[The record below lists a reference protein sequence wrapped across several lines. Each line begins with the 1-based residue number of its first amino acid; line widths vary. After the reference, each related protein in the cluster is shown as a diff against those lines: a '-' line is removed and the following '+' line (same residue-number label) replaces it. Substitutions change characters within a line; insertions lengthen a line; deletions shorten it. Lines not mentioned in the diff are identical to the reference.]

1 MNYLGFVEGNHIFDE
16 NVDVVVTDGFT
27 GNVALKAMEGLAKLI
42 VEQLRTEFSRNL
54 TSKISGLLARPVLRR
69 VGDKLDPRRYNG
81 ACMVG
86 LTAVVVKSHGSADSV
101 AFAQA
106 ITRPPSRCAV
116 DCRRPLP
123 RRWPIAADTDTEGVS
138 MYSRIAG
145 TGSYLP
151 EQIVTNFDL
160 EKKMDTTDEWIRSR
174 TGIERRHI
182 AAEGQT
188 TVDIGEIAARR
199 AIEAAGVTPAE
210 VDFIVFGTTTP
221 DLVFPNC
228 GTLLQAR
235 LGARGCPAFSVETA
249 CSGFIYALSIA
260 DKFVKAGEAKCA
272 LVVGAET
279 LSRITN
285 WSDRNTAVLFGDG
298 AGAVVLKPST
308 EAGIMSTHLH
318 SDGAYKDLLYV
329 DSGVSKGFNIDPV
342 TNKVDIGIKMAGSEV
357 FKVAVTKLGG
367 AVDEALAHNGLE
379 KSAVNWL
386 IPHQANIRIIGAMA
400 KRLDLPMERVIVTV
414 QDHGNTS
421 TASVPL
427 ALDTGVRDGRIKRGD
442 LLLLEAFGGGFTW
455 GSALSYRKVFE

>member
-1 MNYLGFVEGNHIFDE
+1 MRFS
-16 NVDVVVTDGFT
+16 
-27 GNVALKAMEGLAKLI
+27 KL
-42 VEQLRTEFSRNL
+42 
-54 TSKISGLLARPVLRR
+54 SGLLASPVLRR
-69 VGDKLDPRRYNG
+69 VGEGLDPRRYNG

-86 LTAVVVKSHGSADSV
+86 LTGVVVKSHGSADRV

-106 ITRPPSRCAV
+106 IATAAAAMRRGLPAAIANALANAPSPARSGL
-116 DCRRPLP
+116 RQR
-123 RRWPIAADTDTEGVS
+123 AD

-151 EQIVTNFDL
+151 EKVVTNFDL
-160 EKKMDTTDEWIRSR
+160 EKTMDTTDEWIRTR

-182 AAEGQT
+182 AADGQT
-188 TVDIGEIAARR
+188 TVDLAEFAARR

-210 VDFIVFGTTTP
+210 IDFIVFGTTTP

-260 DKFVKAGEAKCA
+260 DKFIKAGEAKCA

-298 AGAVVLKPST
+298 AGAVVLKPSA
-308 EAGIMSTHLH
+308 EPGIMSTHLH
-318 SDGAYKDLLYV
+318 SDGTYKDLLYV
-329 DSGVSKGFNIDPV
+329 ESGVSTGFKSIRA
-342 TNKVDIGIKMAGSEV
+342 TNKVDIAIKMAGSEV

-367 AVDEALAHNGLE
+367 AVDEALAANGLE

-400 KRLDLPMERVIVTV
+400 KRLELPMERVIVTV
-414 QDHGNTS
+414 QEHGNTS

-427 ALDTGVRDGRIKRGD
+427 ALDVGVRDGRVKRGD

-455 GSALSYRKVFE
+455 GIGTGPLLSGSAQPRLPHLPTTFRHFLFEIVEQRLHVLAVAGVVGLPCR